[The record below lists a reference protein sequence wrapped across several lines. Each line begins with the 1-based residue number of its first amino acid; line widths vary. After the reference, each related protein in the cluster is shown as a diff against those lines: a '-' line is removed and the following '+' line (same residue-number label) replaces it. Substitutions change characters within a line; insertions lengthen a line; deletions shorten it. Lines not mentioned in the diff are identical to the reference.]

1 MKKGFFDYLED
12 NIPKLVLAPTFVAV
26 LVFVYGFIGWTTWI
40 SFTNSGL
47 LPKYQLMA
55 GYKITPQTL
64 ENLGKEGVP
73 ETALEKLASLEKKD
87 LEEKKSKFL
96 ALVKREIGSSQTN
109 TYQEQIL
116 KHAYTRA
123 PLYQYKKLFDS
134 DRWMVALK
142 NLVIFGSLFIVLCIV
157 LGLMLAIFLDQRIR
171 AEGFL
176 RTIYLYPMALSFIV
190 TGAVWRWMLNPNL
203 GLERLVRQMG
213 FSEFTFRWLVESKMA
228 IYTVVIA
235 AVWQSCGFVLA
246 LFLAGLRGI
255 DDAIIKAA
263 QVDGASLPRIYWRII
278 IPSLRPVF
286 VSSVIILSH
295 IAIKSFDL
303 VVVLTRGGPGYSS
316 DLPATFMY
324 AFAFNRGRLAFG
336 ASSAIMMF
344 VGVMVIIIPY
354 LYSELRGTRN
364 V

>member
-1 MKKGFFDYLED
+1 MKRSFFDYLE
-12 NIPKLVLAPTFVAV
+12 IVMPKLVLAPTFVAV
-26 LVFVYGFIGWTTWI
+26 VIFVYGFIGWTTWI
-40 SFTNSGL
+40 SLTNSGL
-47 LPKYQLMA
+47 LPKYQIMA

-64 ENLGKEGVP
+64 ENLRKEGVP
-73 ETALEKLASLEKKD
+73 ETTLEKLAPLEERD
-87 LEEKKSKFL
+87 LEEKKSTFL
-96 ALVKREIGSSQTN
+96 TLVKREIGSDQMN

-123 PLYQYKKLFDS
+123 PLYQYKKLFES

-142 NLVIFGSLFIVLCIV
+142 NLVIFGTLFIALCIF
-157 LGLMLAIFLDQRIR
+157 LGLILAIFLDQRIR

-190 TGAVWRWMLNPNL
+190 TGAVWRWILNPDL

-286 VSSVIILSH
+286 LSAIIILSH

-344 VGVMVIIIPY
+344 LAVMAIIIPY
-354 LYSELRGTRN
+354 LYSELRGTRHA
-364 V
+364 